1 METYTLTYKTG
12 SQWELLC
19 DSGNST
25 WGSLTTRRGGEGGGG
40 REAQEEEDVCIPK
53 ADPC

>member
-1 METYTLTYKTG
+1 METYTLTYKIS

-25 WGSLTTRRGGEGGGG
+25 WGSLTTRRGGGGG
-40 REAQEEEDVCIPK
+40 RREAQGEEDVCIPK